1 MLRAPIVS
9 RFALLI
15 GAAMALPQLLGCLDH
30 PLKLVEYDKTQVEQT
45 GIQLAVNKDVDIL
58 FVIDD
63 SGSMAE
69 EQALLAA
76 NFGAFIGV
84 LEAPDVKANYR
95 IGITTTDMGNPRCPS
110 DTTTPS
116 KGGLLLSSCRDRVDQ
131 GDFIYNGV
139 NPPFDATF
147 ACTDVCSKTDAELMI
162 RPTTTDLDENP
173 KPRPWLESIE
183 GVANIP
189 DDVTAL
195 EAFQC
200 FGPQGVAGCGQ
211 ESPLESMYQALTRAD
226 VNGDPNYGFLR
237 EKAIL
242 SVVLLTDE
250 LDCSL
255 NEAHKDI
262 FISNKVFWNKPDD
275 GKPPTSAVCFRAGVE
290 CEGDG
295 DPSFESCYAENFDEA
310 GNPGASD
317 DDAVLYP
324 VGRYTSF
331 LQGIEDEKRKVAQD
345 QEVLVAVIG
354 GVPKGYAAGEAE
366 ISYSGVADQEFLDN
380 FGLAPGCTL
389 GEGTA
394 VPPVR
399 MKEFAE
405 FFQVGDD
412 RNLFSICQDNY
423 SAALGSIADKIR
435 DQIKPACMPQ
445 CVKDIDTT
453 TPILDPEC
461 TLVEEN
467 PTTGDS
473 VPILECVKEGAEWV
487 PSGDDSVCYV
497 ALVDDSGE
505 TMTSDDDLSE
515 YCSDLGYNLEFQ
527 IVRTSAAPAG
537 SQITATCL
545 LSELAAVDCP
555 LFDG

>member
-15 GAAMALPQLLGCLDH
+15 GAALALPQLLGCLQH
-30 PLKLVEYDKTQVEQT
+30 PLKLVEYDKTQIQQT

-63 SGSMAE
+63 SASMGE

-95 IGITTTDMGNPRCPS
+95 IGLTTTDMGNPRCLPTS
-110 DTTTPS
+110 KTTPS
-116 KGGLLLSSCRDRVDQ
+116 NGGLILSSCRDRADQ
-131 GDFIYNGV
+131 GDFV
-139 NPPFDATF
+139 NDTLDPPVDATF
-147 ACTDVCSKTDAELMI
+147 ACTDVCSKTDAELTI
-162 RPTTTDLDENP
+162 RPTTTDYDEDA
-173 KPRPWLESIE
+173 KPRPWLENIE

-189 DDVTAL
+189 DDVTTL

-200 FGPQGVAGCGQ
+200 FGPQGVSGCGQ

-226 VNGDPNYGFLR
+226 VNGDSNYGFLR

-242 SVVLLTDE
+242 SVVFLTDE

-255 NEAHKDI
+255 NEAHKNI
-262 FISNKVFWNKPDD
+262 FTPANKVFWNNPDL
-275 GKPPTSAVCFRAGVE
+275 PTSAVCLSAGVV

-295 DPSFESCYAENFDEA
+295 DPTYESCYAESFDEA

-324 VGRYTSF
+324 VGRYTGF
-331 LQGIEDEKRKVAQD
+331 LQGIEDQKRTSD
-345 QEVLVAVIG
+345 LEQEVLVALIG
-354 GVPKGYAAGEAE
+354 GVPKGYAAGDAE
-366 ISYSGVADQEFLDN
+366 ISYSSVADQEFLND

-405 FFQVGDD
+405 SFQVGED
-412 RNLFSICQDNY
+412 RNMFSICQNDY
-423 SAALGSIADKIR
+423 AAALGSIADKIR

-445 CVKDIDTT
+445 CVKDTDTT

-461 TLVEEN
+461 SMVEEN

-473 VPILECVKEGAEWV
+473 VPILECIKDGTEWV
-487 PSGDDSVCYV
+487 PAGDDSICYV
-497 ALVDDSGE
+497 ALLDDTGE
-505 TMTSDDDLSE
+505 TMSSDDDLSQ
-515 YCSDLGYNLEFQ
+515 YCQDLGYNLEFQ
-527 IVRTSAAPAG
+527 IVREGAAPAG
-537 SQITATCL
+537 SQITATCV
-545 LSELAAVDCP
+545 LSDLAEVDCP
-555 LFDG
+555 LFDN